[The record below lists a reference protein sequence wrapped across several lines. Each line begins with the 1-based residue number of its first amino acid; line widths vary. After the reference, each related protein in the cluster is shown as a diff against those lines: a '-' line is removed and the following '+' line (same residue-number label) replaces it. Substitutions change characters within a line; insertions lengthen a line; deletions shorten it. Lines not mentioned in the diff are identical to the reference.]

1 MSEENYSRLQL
12 IDNYDLVNSNDL
24 VMTTIR
30 GLKHYLIEKVDKVTN
45 FKNPNKLPK
54 GKELNEITSNEKT
67 SKVLDDVVAHWKEE
81 AYREGYLTALKE
93 IQGVLIKTGL

>member
-54 GKELNEITSNEKT
+54 GKELNEITS
-67 SKVLDDVVAHWKEE
+67 KVLDDVVAHWKEE